1 MNLFYFNIT
10 SINITQCN
18 SLDVKWSDS
27 QLNQLKEASK
37 NATEVTL
44 KFSSNIIG
52 DSNDKTNFPHEL
64 LLTDRQVSK
73 LRKIFA
79 NNSSPNIKLSKTQL
93 SKIVQS
99 VGFLGRILGPLIK
112 IGLSLMVNVLKPL
125 TKRVL
130 IQLELTATASAWDV
144 AIQTIF
150 TVPEQRW

>member
-1 MNLFYFNIT
+1 M
-10 SINITQCN
+10 
-18 SLDVKWSDS
+18 
-27 QLNQLKEASK
+27 
-37 NATEVTL
+37 
-44 KFSSNIIG
+44 
-52 DSNDKTNFPHEL
+52 

-125 TKRVL
+125 IKRVL
-130 IQLELTATASAWDV
+130 IQLELTATASA
-144 AIQTIF
+144 
-150 TVPEQRW
+150 

>member
-1 MNLFYFNIT
+1 M
-10 SINITQCN
+10 
-18 SLDVKWSDS
+18 
-27 QLNQLKEASK
+27 
-37 NATEVTL
+37 
-44 KFSSNIIG
+44 
-52 DSNDKTNFPHEL
+52 

-79 NNSSPNIKLSKTQL
+79 SNSSPNIKLSKTQL

-130 IQLELTATASAWDV
+130 IQLELTATASA
-144 AIQTIF
+144 
-150 TVPEQRW
+150 

>member
-1 MNLFYFNIT
+1 M
-10 SINITQCN
+10 
-18 SLDVKWSDS
+18 
-27 QLNQLKEASK
+27 
-37 NATEVTL
+37 
-44 KFSSNIIG
+44 
-52 DSNDKTNFPHEL
+52 

-130 IQLELTATASAWDV
+130 IQLELTATASA
-144 AIQTIF
+144 
-150 TVPEQRW
+150 